1 VGRRLSLTRL
11 SGTLAFHQALLAD
24 ARRNRAFHRALA
36 ARVRRGSRVLDLGA
50 GTGVWAV
57 VAARLGARQV
67 VAVER
72 EPLLAPVIERL
83 AHENGVADRV
93 EVACADARRVRLPRA
108 FDVVVSET
116 VGNEA
121 FDEGIVALM
130 ARARERFLRP
140 GGVLVPEW
148 LSLRAAPA
156 APFDAGRLAPRL
168 LSARSVFALTA
179 HAPRGVLPE
188 RLRALAPSRELLR
201 VDLRR
206 ARPGEALPLARA
218 RFHLAEGRA
227 VGGVAIWVEM
237 GLAPGVR
244 LSTRVGTTWT
254 PTFLPIG
261 PLPSGPGRLCL
272 EVDWNPRRRR
282 WHVEFAGAR
291 GARRACHIEE
301 RSPLFAWGV
310 LAPARRP
317 RRLALALDLAP
328 TPLTGLRGEG

>member
-1 VGRRLSLTRL
+1 VGRRRLSLSRL
-11 SGTLAFHQALLAD
+11 TGTLAFHQALLAD
-24 ARRNRAFHRALA
+24 ARRNRAFHRALV
-36 ARVRRGSRVLDLGA
+36 ARVRPGSRVLDLGA

-57 VAARLGARQV
+57 VAARLGARRV

-72 EPLLAPVIERL
+72 EPLLVPVIERL
-83 AHENGVADRV
+83 ARENGVADRV
-93 EVACADARRVRLPRA
+93 EVTCADARRVRLPRA

-168 LSARSVFALTA
+168 LSARSIAALTD
-179 HAPRGVLPE
+179 HVPRGVLPE
-188 RLRALAPSRELLR
+188 RLRTLAPSRELLR
-201 VDLRR
+201 VDLRE
-206 ARPGEALPLARA
+206 ARPRDALPPARTLF
-218 RFHLAEGRA
+218 RLREGRA
-227 VGGVAIWVEM
+227 VGGVAIWAEM

-244 LSTRVGTTWT
+244 LSTHAGTTWT
-254 PTFLPIG
+254 PVFLPLG
-261 PLPSGPGRLCL
+261 PLPPGPGRLVL

-282 WHVEFAGAR
+282 WHVDFTGD
-291 GARRACHIEE
+291 GGSRRAHHVDE

-310 LAPARRP
+310 LAPAPRP
-317 RRLALALDLAP
+317 SPARFHSSSPSPRS
-328 TPLTGLRGEG
+328 RS